1 MSSIMDM
8 VNQPSFYEKIKY
20 TNFFEANQNLINPV
34 FDASSTDVFTKPPVS
49 TKNPIN
55 ISKSNIYSNCDQK
68 CSFDFSYYQSL
79 LIGKNNTNQM
89 TFITEKNQVPP
100 VTYNAMKYT
109 VSSFSLFSPSLHIWN
124 GESVPA
130 EIVIEHIPVLG
141 GNPLYISIPIL
152 QTSGIATTSASLIT
166 DIITEMSKKAPSNGG
181 TTNLSITNF
190 TLQKIVPNGP
200 FYSYYG
206 ESKLFQGDFI
216 VYDKTVNI
224 SLTSQTLKQLSSMI
238 QPLNNPMFGGN
249 LFYNPL
255 GTNTGESDI
264 YISCQPTG
272 SSDTPA
278 PKEDDFTKYKDIN
291 KNVNDLEN
299 FFTSETFMIF
309 LICIFFI
316 IGIFLLN
323 FLFNIFTMGRGMYF
337 PPSLRDIPSSLFS

>member
-8 VNQPSFYEKIKY
+8 VNLPSMYQKIKY
-20 TNFFEANQNLINPV
+20 TNFFQANQNLINPV
-34 FDASSTDVFTKPPVS
+34 LDASSTDVFTKPPVS

-55 ISKSNIYSNCDQK
+55 ISKSNIYANCDQK
-68 CSFDFSYYQSL
+68 CSFDFSYYQTL
-79 LIGKNNTNQM
+79 LIGNNNTTQI

-124 GESVPA
+124 DQSVPA

-141 GNPLYISIPIL
+141 GNPLYVSIPIL
-152 QTSGIATTSASLIT
+152 QSTGISSTSASLIT
-166 DIITEMSKKAPSNGG
+166 DIITEMSKNAPSKGG

-190 TLQKIVPNGP
+190 TLQNIVPSGP

-206 ESKLFQGDFI
+206 ESNLFKGDFI

-224 SLTSQTLKQLSSMI
+224 SLTQYTLKLLASMI
-238 QPLNNPMFGGN
+238 QPSNNTMFGGH

-255 GTNTGESDI
+255 GPNTGETDI

-272 SSDTPA
+272 SSNTPA
-278 PKEDDFTKYKDIN
+278 PNDDQTSKDNNVN

-299 FFTSETFMIF
+299 FFTGEIFMTFI
-309 LICIFFI
+309 ICIFFI

-323 FLFNIFTMGRGMYF
+323 YMFTIFTKGRGMYVTTLS
-337 PPSLRDIPSSLFS
+337 PKGG